1 VRYLAHALAALL
13 LACGP
18 TPGEQVQKNVQTFK
32 ADQRA
37 DKLVAAGRAFAE
49 VGDLTRAE
57 QYFAAAIEAG
67 GDEAK
72 ILPMLLA
79 VCVQDG
85 RYRVAIAYDESYLH
99 KHPDDVR
106 ARFVLG
112 TLYQAIGDRDAAKT
126 ELEKVVDVRPKEPQ
140 AHFALAVLLRDDGR
154 RVEADKHFR
163 EYLRLDPQGAHAEE
177 ARASLLKS
185 VPHEGETP

>member
-1 VRYLAHALAALL
+1 GEARGLRHVSLESGSKAEDQAGERGEEVRYVLLALL
-13 LACGP
+13 LAACGP
-18 TPGEQVQKNVQTFK
+18 SPGEQVQKNVATFK

-37 DKLVAAGRAFAE
+37 DKLVAAGRAFAQ

-57 QYFAAAIEAG
+57 QYFAAAIDAG

-85 RYRVAIAYDESYLH
+85 RYRVAISYDESYLH

-112 TLYQAIGDRDAAKT
+112 TLYQAIGDREAARM
-126 ELEKVVDVRPKEPQ
+126 ELEKV
-140 AHFALAVLLRDDGR
+140 
-154 RVEADKHFR
+154 
-163 EYLRLDPQGAHAEE
+163 
-177 ARASLLKS
+177 
-185 VPHEGETP
+185 